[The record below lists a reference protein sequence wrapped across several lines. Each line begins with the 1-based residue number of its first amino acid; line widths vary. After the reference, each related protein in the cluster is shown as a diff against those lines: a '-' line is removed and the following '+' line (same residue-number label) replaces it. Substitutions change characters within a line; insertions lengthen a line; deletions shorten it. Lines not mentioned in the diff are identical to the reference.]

1 LRLTD
6 KGERAMISVMI
17 SKNKACLAIAATLI
31 SLVLF
36 SCGRGEKNAEPRASA
51 PPVAAAPAIATLSPA
66 NVVEV
71 AFLQGQVL
79 IDGKEAELGDVLP
92 KSFIVQ
98 TGAGARCDLV
108 FNGGNVLSVGQ
119 NGLAEF
125 DFASLVAT
133 VRLSR
138 GGLSSVLKKL
148 ESLAAKDSF
157 IVTTETAV
165 AGVRG
170 TSFCVWVDENSSYI
184 CACNGA
190 VRTIDANGSND
201 ELLEASH
208 HMARL
213 YKKSGTSISK
223 ETAAMLHHSDES
235 LQSVAS
241 RIGYVIDWSRI
252 DR

>member
-1 LRLTD
+1 MI
-6 KGERAMISVMI
+6 KAMETKKKLYVVIV
-17 SKNKACLAIAATLI
+17 AALI
-31 SLVLF
+31 GLILL
-36 SCGRGEKNAEPRASA
+36 SCGTSTKEAEPAVKALSSDA
-51 PPVAAAPAIATLSPA
+51 TPAIATLSPA

-71 AFLQGQVL
+71 AFLQGEVL

-92 KSFIVQ
+92 KNFIVQ
-98 TGAGARCDLV
+98 TGVEARCDLV

-125 DFASLVAT
+125 DFVSLVAT
-133 VRLSR
+133 VRLDR

-157 IVTTETAV
+157 IITTETAV

-184 CACNGA
+184 CACNGV
-190 VRTIDANGSND
+190 VRTIDANGSNE

-208 HMARL
+208 HAARL
-213 YKKSGTSISK
+213 YTKAGTAISK
-223 ETAAMLHHSDES
+223 ETAAMLHHTDE
-235 LQSVAS
+235 LLESVAS
-241 RIGYVIDWSRI
+241 RIGYIIDWSRI
-252 DR
+252 DQ

>member
-1 LRLTD
+1 MI
-6 KGERAMISVMI
+6 RAMKSM
-17 SKNKACLAIAATLI
+17 NKACPAIAATLI
-31 SLVLF
+31 SIVLF
-36 SCGRGEKNAEPRASA
+36 SCGGGVKDAEPRAAA
-51 PPVAAAPAIATLSPA
+51 PPAAPAVATLSPA
-66 NVVEV
+66 NSVEV
-71 AFLQGQVL
+71 AFLQGSVL
-79 IDGKEAELGDVLP
+79 IDGKETELGAALP
-92 KSFIVQ
+92 QRFIVQ
-98 TGAGARCDLV
+98 TGPGARCDLI

-133 VRLSR
+133 VRLES

-157 IVTTETAV
+157 IVNTETAV

-170 TSFCVWVDENSSYI
+170 TSFCVWVDDKSSYI

-190 VRTIDANGSND
+190 VRTIDANGSNE

-208 HMARL
+208 HAARL
-213 YKKSGTSISK
+213 YSKAGAGISK
-223 ETAAMLHHSDES
+223 ETAAMLHHTDE
-235 LQSVAS
+235 LLESVAS
-241 RIGYVIDWSRI
+241 RIGYVIDWTRI

>member
-1 LRLTD
+1 MN
-6 KGERAMISVMI
+6 A
-17 SKNKACLAIAATLI
+17 KNKAFMVIAATLV
-31 SLVLF
+31 SLILF
-36 SCGRGEKNAEPRASA
+36 SCAKASKDDEPAA
-51 PPVAAAPAIATLSPA
+51 KAAPAEAAPAVATLSPA
-66 NVVEV
+66 STVEV
-71 AFLQGQVL
+71 AFLQGEVL
-79 IDGKEAELGDVLP
+79 IDGKAAELGDALP

-98 TGAGARCDLV
+98 TGPGARCDLV

-133 VRLSR
+133 VRLER

-157 IVTTETAV
+157 IVNTESAV

-190 VRTIDANGSND
+190 VRTIDANGSNE

-208 HMARL
+208 HTARL
-213 YKKSGTSISK
+213 YSKAGTAISK
-223 ETAAMLHHSDES
+223 ETAAMLHHTDE
-235 LQSVAS
+235 LLESVAS

-252 DR
+252 DQ